1 MKITLIKTY
10 LSLLFLIFL
19 SKESLANEIIIKENN
34 EKIDLIANSI
44 IYTAKADI
52 TIQAF
57 KQSNILLPKSF
68 QIDKQKI
75 NWLLFSLVN
84 PKDEK
89 TVCYIKSNFLDSLT
103 LYNYDTKEI
112 IGVTGNGFSY
122 DALSRKEETGYI
134 KIELA
139 KGEKLELALKVN
151 GKFPGG
157 DTVIELLNGEK
168 LSLLDIRNTNQN
180 YTLLVVI
187 LTFFI
192 FNLLVY
198 ITLRDKTYLYY
209 LFYLFSL
216 LFFLGARSF
225 IKGLNL
231 EIETYVVD
239 YVIIDISLILFNIS
253 AIKFALSYFEVYS
266 KSIWKKIL
274 NNYLYLF
281 ILPVVLLIFNYKD
294 YYHEPQNTALALL
307 SLITTLLI
315 LIFTVSH
322 LKFNRRV
329 TLLFLV
335 AELPMILGGMFVAF
349 EFLINDTENSLRI
362 GPSFF
367 KISVVLEILLF
378 SFALGNKYREQRLL
392 LMHQLELNEQL
403 KIQKLEDL
411 KLLSEQ
417 KNKELAF
424 LIEQRTAELN
434 ETNSNLIT
442 LNKEKNKIF
451 SILGHDLRSP
461 LASLIM
467 MLELFDSADLTE
479 EDLKKMV
486 ILTKA
491 QLINL
496 NSSVENLFTWA
507 QSQMEGLTI
516 NQNYH
521 PLRELILEKIN
532 LLNIAAIK
540 KNIIISFDNKEDLIA
555 FIDKNHVGI
564 IIQNVLNNAIKFTG
578 ENGLIKIEVLQ
589 KADMAVIKI
598 TDNGV
603 GIKEELIKKINSDQ
617 LIKSTKGTAGEK
629 GTGLGL
635 FLCKEMI
642 VKNNGSM
649 TIESVH
655 KEGTS
660 IILKLP
666 LYKNNLS

>member
-1 MKITLIKTY
+1 
-10 LSLLFLIFL
+10 
-19 SKESLANEIIIKENN
+19 
-34 EKIDLIANSI
+34 
-44 IYTAKADI
+44 
-52 TIQAF
+52 
-57 KQSNILLPKSF
+57 
-68 QIDKQKI
+68 
-75 NWLLFSLVN
+75 
-84 PKDEK
+84 
-89 TVCYIKSNFLDSLT
+89 
-103 LYNYDTKEI
+103 
-112 IGVTGNGFSY
+112 
-122 DALSRKEETGYI
+122 
-134 KIELA
+134 
-139 KGEKLELALKVN
+139 
-151 GKFPGG
+151 
-157 DTVIELLNGEK
+157 
-168 LSLLDIRNTNQN
+168 
-180 YTLLVVI
+180 
-187 LTFFI
+187 
-192 FNLLVY
+192 
-198 ITLRDKTYLYY
+198 
-209 LFYLFSL
+209 
-216 LFFLGARSF
+216 
-225 IKGLNL
+225 
-231 EIETYVVD
+231 
-239 YVIIDISLILFNIS
+239 
-253 AIKFALSYFEVYS
+253 
-266 KSIWKKIL
+266 
-274 NNYLYLF
+274 
-281 ILPVVLLIFNYKD
+281 
-294 YYHEPQNTALALL
+294 
-307 SLITTLLI
+307 
-315 LIFTVSH
+315 
-322 LKFNRRV
+322 
-329 TLLFLV
+329 
-335 AELPMILGGMFVAF
+335 
-349 EFLINDTENSLRI
+349 
-362 GPSFF
+362 
-367 KISVVLEILLF
+367 
-378 SFALGNKYREQRLL
+378 
-392 LMHQLELNEQL
+392 
-403 KIQKLEDL
+403 
-411 KLLSEQ
+411 
-417 KNKELAF
+417 
-424 LIEQRTAELN
+424 
-434 ETNSNLIT
+434 
-442 LNKEKNKIF
+442 
-451 SILGHDLRSP
+451 
-461 LASLIM
+461 

>member
-1 MKITLIKTY
+1 
-10 LSLLFLIFL
+10 
-19 SKESLANEIIIKENN
+19 
-34 EKIDLIANSI
+34 
-44 IYTAKADI
+44 
-52 TIQAF
+52 
-57 KQSNILLPKSF
+57 
-68 QIDKQKI
+68 
-75 NWLLFSLVN
+75 
-84 PKDEK
+84 
-89 TVCYIKSNFLDSLT
+89 
-103 LYNYDTKEI
+103 
-112 IGVTGNGFSY
+112 
-122 DALSRKEETGYI
+122 
-134 KIELA
+134 
-139 KGEKLELALKVN
+139 
-151 GKFPGG
+151 
-157 DTVIELLNGEK
+157 
-168 LSLLDIRNTNQN
+168 
-180 YTLLVVI
+180 
-187 LTFFI
+187 
-192 FNLLVY
+192 
-198 ITLRDKTYLYY
+198 
-209 LFYLFSL
+209 
-216 LFFLGARSF
+216 
-225 IKGLNL
+225 
-231 EIETYVVD
+231 
-239 YVIIDISLILFNIS
+239 
-253 AIKFALSYFEVYS
+253 
-266 KSIWKKIL
+266 
-274 NNYLYLF
+274 
-281 ILPVVLLIFNYKD
+281 
-294 YYHEPQNTALALL
+294 
-307 SLITTLLI
+307 
-315 LIFTVSH
+315 
-322 LKFNRRV
+322 
-329 TLLFLV
+329 
-335 AELPMILGGMFVAF
+335 MILGGMFVAF